1 MFIKKNSISLRISV
15 QMTSLILGL
24 LIVIA
29 VTIATM
35 VSKFNQK
42 QYDEKLNDT
51 IALMDSGI
59 NEYFETLSSII
70 NMFSDSQL
78 VRQSDGYITSYK
90 NLTDPS
96 GKVKMDPAKMGKYE
110 LEVFNQMGLLVH
122 EFEGIQELC
131 IGLESQG
138 NYVQYPAS
146 NRSNN
151 YDCTTRSWYKEA
163 KAKNGKIDIT
173 DAYQSSNGLASILV
187 SRTIFDEKNNLRGV
201 CSMTAG
207 LDYFKEIANSI
218 RSGKINEGFI
228 IISDKNGTIILDQSN
243 KGNNFKSITEIFP
256 DFKSRERASFTHKIQ
271 DVNCDVQVFPSK
283 NEYSSLDY
291 IIVTPTAILNQL
303 NRSFSYYMLIA
314 LVVSYVVSL
323 IISIFMSNSICLPL
337 EKTVNILR
345 DISDGEGD
353 LSNRLPVKGKDEIAQ
368 LATYFNK
375 TFEKLS
381 SSISTVISESSNMSE
396 IAENLSSNV
405 TETASSINQIDSNI
419 ASIKNQIANQTSGVE
434 ETSSTMQSIKN
445 QIQELSKSIEDQAM
459 SVAHSSSAVEQM
471 VANIR
476 SVTDI
481 LKKNTVSVNALA
493 ESANIG
499 RKGVNEN
506 VELIKEISDGSKG
519 LIEASK
525 IIQSI
530 ASQTNLLAMNAAIEA
545 AHAGEAGKGFSVVA
559 DEIRK
564 LAETSGEQGKTIGS
578 VLNDLNELI
587 TRVTE
592 SSLDIQSK
600 FDVIYENTQ
609 TVSQQ
614 EAVIDSAMEEQAS
627 GSQQILS
634 SMQEINTITDKIKQA
649 FSLMDTRIQD
659 ITEEMQKL
667 SNITMEI
674 NGSMSEMSIG
684 VNEINTAV
692 QEINTKT
699 QDNHNSITLVSS
711 EINKF
716 KV

>member
-1 MFIKKNSISLRISV
+1 MLIKKNSISLRISA
-15 QMTSLILGL
+15 QMTGLILGL

-42 QYDEKLNDT
+42 QYNEKLNDT

-70 NMFSDSQL
+70 NMFSDSEL
-78 VRQSDGYITSYK
+78 ARQSNGYITSYK

-96 GKVKMDPAKMGKYE
+96 GKVKMDPARMGKYE

-122 EFEGIQELC
+122 EFEGVQELC
-131 IGLESQG
+131 IGLESEG

-187 SRTIFDEKNNLRGV
+187 SRTILDENNKLRGV

-207 LDYFKEIANSI
+207 LDYFKEIADSI
-218 RSGKINEGFI
+218 RSGKIKEGFI

-243 KGNNFKSITEIFP
+243 EKNNFKSITEIFP
-256 DFKSRERASFTHKIQ
+256 DFKTRERASFTHKIEG
-271 DVNCDVQVFPSK
+271 VNCDVRVFPSK

-291 IIVTPTAILNQL
+291 IIVTPTAILNQI
-303 NRSFSYYMLIA
+303 NRTFSYYMLIA
-314 LVVSYVVSL
+314 LIISYVVSL
-323 IISIFMSNSICLPL
+323 VISIALSNSICRPL
-337 EKTVNILR
+337 EKTVNILK
-345 DISDGEGD
+345 DISEGEGD

-381 SSISTVISESSNMSE
+381 SSISTVISESGNMSE
-396 IAENLSSNV
+396 IAETLSSNV

-419 ASIKNQIANQTSGVE
+419 ASIKNQIANQTTGVE

-445 QIQELSKSIEDQAM
+445 QIQDLSKSIEDQAV
-459 SVAHSSSAVEQM
+459 SVAHSSSAIEEM

-481 LKKNTVSVNALA
+481 LKKNTVSVNALT

-506 VELIKEISDGSKG
+506 VELIKEISEGSKG

-587 TRVTE
+587 TKVTE

-614 EAVIDSAMEEQAS
+614 EAVIDSAMEEQAT

-634 SMQEINTITDKIKQA
+634 SMQEINTITDKVRQA
-649 FSLMDTRIQD
+649 FSLMDSRIHD

-667 SNITMEI
+667 SNITLEI

-699 QDNHNSITLVSS
+699 QDNHNSISLVST